1 VSVPPY
7 IEDPGSIRPRP
18 MVDAGRLWT
27 GGVATAAVAALVA
40 IVGVL
45 IARGLFN
52 VPLLAPTGEG
62 TLGDASTAR
71 LAGLAAGAALLAT
84 GLMHLLLLSTP
95 RPGRFFTWIM
105 VLATLIAAIIPFLTD
120 AEANTK
126 IATAAINLSIGATIG
141 SLVSGVGRS
150 AVRVRR
156 ASDPIAGS

>member
-40 IVGVL
+40 TVGVL
-45 IARGLFN
+45 IARGLFD

-150 AVRVRR
+150 AVRDRR
-156 ASDPIAGS
+156 ASDPMAGS